1 LKNWRGICLFG
12 VLATAFGYSA
22 TLYAVTPINVPYD
35 VILNSLNNAGQV
47 AGFANCCGSG
57 EPQAYLGTA
66 AGGSVIPLPAGWTSA
81 YGYGLN
87 DSGQVVGWGY
97 NSALQAQGFVA
108 TASGSTPIP
117 SSPPVYAINDSG
129 QVLGDGV
136 IGTAAGTTTIPGIGF
151 VGTAIN
157 NSGQIAGNY
166 DTQTTSQGV
175 IGTAAGVTLIP
186 LPSGWTES
194 VVNGL
199 NDDGQVTGWLFNGV
213 VERAYIGNAS
223 GDVLIPLPAGATSS
237 DGLSIND
244 QGQVVGTSD
253 LGDWTWDPING
264 TQLLSN
270 LVIGGGFVADGPG
283 VINNEGQ
290 ILDVVQSA
298 NVDGCALLTPLPEP
312 Q

>member
-1 LKNWRGICLFG
+1 
-12 VLATAFGYSA
+12 
-22 TLYAVTPINVPYD
+22 
-35 VILNSLNNAGQV
+35 
-47 AGFANCCGSG
+47 
-57 EPQAYLGTA
+57 
-66 AGGSVIPLPAGWTSA
+66 
-81 YGYGLN
+81 
-87 DSGQVVGWGY
+87 
-97 NSALQAQGFVA
+97 
-108 TASGSTPIP
+108 
-117 SSPPVYAINDSG
+117 
-129 QVLGDGV
+129 VLGDGV